1 MRTSQPLSPLDK
13 SRRAV
18 STRQIAKAGL
28 IAALYAVL
36 TVFVPVPQYGGIQFR
51 VAEAMT
57 VLPFLFPEAIPGLTI
72 GCFIANLFSPFLLDC
87 VVGTSATLLAA
98 LWTARVKNPL
108 LAPMPPV
115 VCNAVIVG
123 AEIAWFAASEGEN
136 FVRAWLFNGFT
147 VGFGELLACY
157 VLGLLL
163 LRTLRRLEARQK

>member
-1 MRTSQPLSPLDK
+1 MRTPEPALGE
-13 SRRAV
+13 SRAAI
-18 STRQIAKAGL
+18 SARQIAKAGL

-36 TVFVPVPQYGGIQFR
+36 TVFVPVPQYGGVQFR

-57 VLPFLFPEAIPGLTI
+57 VLPFLFPEAIFGLTV

-87 VVGTSATLLAA
+87 VIGTSATLLAA
-98 LWTARVKNPL
+98 LWTSRVKNPL

-123 AEIAWFAASEGEN
+123 AEIAWFAAQDGEN
-136 FVRAWLFNGFT
+136 FLRAWLFNGFT

-157 VLGLLL
+157 ALGLLL
-163 LRTLRRLEARQK
+163 LRTLSRVTLPKG